1 MRKLFLSLMICF
13 CFSQSAFALSS
24 DNAIIVITTDDM
36 RKKTT
41 VMETF
46 SEKFPSYEYNLVVN
60 SPKQSNS
67 PIAALNFFE
76 GVKEDN
82 LQNKALLVVKKDR
95 LMEYGK
101 KTGAKYVTVV
111 IPVLLEI
118 GFSNQM
124 HGPNSR
130 WGLEATT
137 LDIQTGKY
145 IWSTTISNPKTYF
158 HLGSMHRALEL
169 VKTEL
174 NPPIYKE

>member
-1 MRKLFLSLMICF
+1 MKKIFLSLLL
-13 CFSQSAFALSS
+13 CFSIQHSVFAFSS

-41 VMETF
+41 VMEIFTD
-46 SEKFPSYEYNLVVN
+46 KFPSYEFNLVVN
-60 SPKQSNS
+60 SPKQNNT

-76 GVKEDN
+76 GVEEDN
-82 LQNKALLVVKKDR
+82 LQNKSLLVVKKER
-95 LMEYGK
+95 LIEYAQ

-118 GFSNQM
+118 GFTNKM

-158 HLGSMHRALEL
+158 HLGSMHRALDL

-174 NPPIYKE
+174 NPPIYKD